1 MTPELELALSVLP
14 SSKGRFFG
22 GNISFLYLRDR
33 DQLCKDVCFEFVNI
47 SGANLIGRLGPWNLV
62 KSTRGEPGFES
73 KIVDDK

>member
-1 MTPELELALSVLP
+1 MTPELKLALSVLP

-22 GNISFLYLRDR
+22 GNISSLKLRDR
-33 DQLCKDVCFEFVNI
+33 DQLCNDVCFEFVNI
-47 SGANLIGRLGPWNLV
+47 SGTNLIGRLGQCALV